1 MKIFGT
7 KLTEVDLYPLDFFSI
22 SHFVSGIIAY
32 YISFFL
38 FVEIFKM
45 IPLSAILLS
54 YVCAF
59 VGGLIWEFFENI
71 FIIDMKENK
80 RQDSPIN
87 SLMDVVLVFLGSIVG
102 CYTYELD
109 WIFKILLISGL
120 FIAFMIS
127 KILTVKNTNLSGTKS
142 K

>member
-32 YISFFL
+32 YISFWL
-38 FVEIFKM
+38 FYEIFNM
-45 IPLSAILLS
+45 NSLSAILLS
-54 YVCAF
+54 YVCSL

-71 FIIDMKENK
+71 CIIDMKENK

-87 SLMDVVLVFLGSIVG
+87 SLTDTVFVFLGSIAG
-102 CYTYELD
+102 CCTYELD
-109 WIFKILLISGL
+109 WIFKILLIGGL

-127 KILTVKNTNLSGTKS
+127 KILTVKNT
-142 K
+142 